1 MERTKRRIAA
11 VIGFCLLFALASF
24 VAAATVYNI
33 AGDQSLIAVEMRRH
47 TSPKVT
53 GLPDQQYPEMGHM
66 ITDYLMGRRN
76 DFQYYFTDSDG
87 NMVVCFSAHEENH
100 MADCRR
106 LIGIAGSCRWI
117 LAGISLVL
125 IFAGIAL
132 RKYRKS
138 FANGM
143 LAGFGVTVL
152 ISLACLAWGLMSFDS
167 LFTAFHRLLF
177 TNEGWILD
185 ARTDMLIRLMPTSFF
200 VSMGIKLLLAVAAVV
215 MVCFTAAM
223 TIKLAGNSEVME
235 EPQEEQEPAV
245 QGA

>member
-1 MERTKRRIAA
+1 MERARRRIAA
-11 VIGFCLLFALASF
+11 VIGFCLLFALISF
-24 VAAATVYNI
+24 AAAATVYNI

-66 ITDYLMGRRN
+66 IADYLMGRRN

-117 LAGISLVL
+117 LAGVSLVL
-125 IFAGIAL
+125 IIAAFAL
-132 RKYRKS
+132 RQYGKS

-143 LAGFGVTVL
+143 LAGFCTAVL
-152 ISLACLAWGLMSFDS
+152 ICLVCLAWGLMSFDN

-185 ARTDMLIRLMPTSFF
+185 SRTDMLIRLMPASFF
-200 VSMGIKLLLAVAAVV
+200 VSMGIKVLLAVVAVAL
-215 MVCFTAAM
+215 VCFTAAM
-223 TIKLAGNSEVME
+223 TIRMLGNSEVKE
-235 EPQEEQEPAV
+235 EPQEEAAV
-245 QGA
+245 QGV

>member
-1 MERTKRRIAA
+1 MERAKRKIAA
-11 VIGFCLLFALASF
+11 VIGFCLLFALIFFA
-24 VAAATVYNI
+24 AAATVYNI

-66 ITDYLMGRRN
+66 IADYLMGRRN

-125 IFAGIAL
+125 IIAAFVL
-132 RKYRKS
+132 RQYGKS

-143 LAGFGVTVL
+143 LAGFGTAVL
-152 ISLACLAWGLMSFDS
+152 ICLLCLAWGLMSFDN

-185 ARTDMLIRLMPTSFF
+185 SRTDMLIRLMPTSFF
-200 VSMGIKLLLAVAAVV
+200 VSMGIKVLLAVAAVAL
-215 MVCFTAAM
+215 VCFTAAM
-223 TIKLAGNSEVME
+223 TIRMLGNSEVKE
-235 EPQEEQEPAV
+235 EPQEEAAV
-245 QGA
+245 QGV

>member
-1 MERTKRRIAA
+1 M
-11 VIGFCLLFALASF
+11 IGFCLLFALVSF
-24 VAAATVYNI
+24 AAAAAVYNI

-66 ITDYLMGRRN
+66 ITDYLMGRRD

-117 LAGISLVL
+117 LAGVSLVL
-125 IFAGIAL
+125 IIAGIVL
-132 RKYRKS
+132 REYRKS
-138 FANGM
+138 LANGV
-143 LAGFGVTVL
+143 LAGFGVSVL
-152 ISLACLAWGLMSFDS
+152 MCLAGLVWGLMSFDS

-200 VSMGIKLLLAVAAVV
+200 VSLGIKVLLTVAAV
-215 MVCFTAAM
+215 MLVCFTAAM
-223 TIKLAGNSEVME
+223 TIKMAGNSEIKEELQE
-235 EPQEEQEPAV
+235 EPAAPDA
-245 QGA
+245 

>member
-1 MERTKRRIAA
+1 M
-11 VIGFCLLFALASF
+11 IGFCLLFALVSF
-24 VAAATVYNI
+24 AAAAAVYNI

-66 ITDYLMGRRN
+66 ITDYLMGRRD

-106 LIGIAGSCRWI
+106 LIGIAGSSRWI
-117 LAGISLVL
+117 LAGVSLVL
-125 IFAGIAL
+125 IIAGIVL
-132 RKYRKS
+132 REYRKS
-138 FANGM
+138 LANGV
-143 LAGFGVTVL
+143 LAGFGVSVL
-152 ISLACLAWGLMSFDS
+152 MCLAGLAWGLMSFDS

-200 VSMGIKLLLAVAAVV
+200 VSLGIKVLLTVAAV
-215 MVCFTAAM
+215 MLVC
-223 TIKLAGNSEVME
+223 L
-235 EPQEEQEPAV
+235 PRP
-245 QGA
+245 